1 MNNLQATRNVTQQ
14 LAEFV
19 EDFAMEDLPSNS
31 YARIKM
37 ALKDSLGCAMYG
49 SQLPWVVATRNFAAE
64 LGEATNANS
73 AAVWGTSQRLPA
85 ANAAMVNGT
94 GIHAFELD
102 DLHATGV
109 IHPGAEIIPAVLAL
123 AEGISVSGRSVLES
137 IAAGYEV
144 GCRVGVAT
152 GPEQLRRGWHP
163 SATSGAVGAAAA
175 AAKLLGFTA
184 EQTLHAIAIGAT
196 QASGLMSAQYGA
208 SVKRWHLGRA
218 SQAGVYAALMAS
230 HGLTGARSALESSY
244 GGFVSTFAPD
254 SDPVDI
260 LEGLGERWEIERVGF
275 KAYSCCGSS
284 QTSVEAVRQLMRENQ
299 VEADKVTKVDVRLST
314 SSALHVGW
322 PYEPNGQTAAQMNLP
337 YAIAAQLV
345 DGEVFVDQ
353 FSPERI
359 EDPHLIELSQKVTC
373 TADPHIDA
381 LGASLRHTA
390 KVTIHSEG
398 QQPLS
403 TEVRHRPGSHEEPLS
418 DTRMEEKFNRLVAS
432 AFDQG
437 YADELSK
444 AISLVDQASGPEKLV
459 GTLARQSA
467 KAG

>member
-1 MNNLQATRNVTQQ
+1 MSEPRVTEQ

-19 EDFAMEDLPSNS
+19 ESFTIEDLPSGS
-31 YARIKM
+31 YDLVKM
-37 ALKDSLGCAMYG
+37 ALKDSLGCAIYG
-49 SQLPWVVATRNFAAE
+49 SQLPWVEATRDFASE
-64 LGEATNANS
+64 LGEAGNASS
-73 AAVWGTSQRLPA
+73 ATVWGAGQRLPA

-94 GIHAFELD
+94 ATHAFELD
-102 DLHATGV
+102 DLHATAV

-123 AEGISVSGRSVLES
+123 AEGTSASGRSVVES

-144 GCRVGVAT
+144 GCRVGAAT
-152 GPEQLRRGWHP
+152 GPEQLKRGWHP

-175 AAKLLGFTA
+175 AAKLLGLTG

-244 GGFVSTFAPD
+244 GGFVAAFAPE
-254 SDPVDI
+254 SDPARIV
-260 LEGLGERWEIERVGF
+260 EGLGEQWEIDRVGF
-275 KAYSCCGSS
+275 KAFSCCGSS
-284 QTSVEAVRQLMRENQ
+284 QTSVEAVRQLMRENP
-299 VEADKVTKVDVRLST
+299 VEADRVTRVDVRLST

-337 YAIAAQLV
+337 YAVAAQLT

-353 FSPERI
+353 FAPERI
-359 EDPHLIELSQKVTC
+359 EDPYLVELSRKVVC
-373 TADPHIDA
+373 TADPHIDE
-381 LGASLRHTA
+381 LGNPLRHTA
-390 KVTIHSEG
+390 KVTIYLED

-403 TEVRHRPGSHEEPLS
+403 REVRHRPGSHEEPLG
-418 DTRMEEKFNRLVAS
+418 DDRVEEKFRRLVTT

-437 YADELSK
+437 YADRLSE
-444 AISLVDQASGPEKLV
+444 AISLVDQAPDAE
-459 GTLARQSA
+459 TLLGALAAPPTR
-467 KAG
+467 AG